1 MQLIISSI
9 LIATTEIISMSYFIT
24 INVLLVWFRTWTMS
38 EIKKNL
44 KIDDTE
50 KI

>member
-1 MQLIISSI
+1 
-9 LIATTEIISMSYFIT
+9 MSYFIT

-44 KIDDTE
+44 KTDDTE